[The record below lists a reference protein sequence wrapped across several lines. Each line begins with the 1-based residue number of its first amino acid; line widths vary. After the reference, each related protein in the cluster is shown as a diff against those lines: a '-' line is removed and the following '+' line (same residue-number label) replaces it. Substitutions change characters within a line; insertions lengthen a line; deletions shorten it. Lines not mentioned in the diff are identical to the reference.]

1 MKKQIISKKLYE
13 DLKNH
18 FVGMGRMTLAQ
29 FKRWIKNDWKHK
41 KLAKK

>member
-1 MKKQIISKKLYE
+1 MKKQTISKKLYE

-29 FKRWIKNDWKHK
+29 FERWIKNDWKSKSRK
-41 KLAKK
+41 K